1 MSNAINPEHYNRLN
15 PQPKDVIRAWGLNFN
30 LGSAVKYISRAGHK
44 DDIVQDLKKAQEF
57 IQFEIDAIEGAR
69 AERKDKPKHEDFMD
83 AMLRGLFGGSVG
95 HIEITGKRN
104 GKTDEEIAEIVDKT
118 IKDIISGM
126 AGVELEEIKEGS
138 AEKMV
143 RALIKSNHMAML
155 EHYSFSVKFICDRG
169 ISHEIV
175 RHRVASYAQ
184 ESTRYCNYNK
194 SGDVAFIRPVFF
206 AEDTPEMDNWVDSCM
221 RAEKTYNYL
230 ISEGRTPQEARSVL
244 PNSLKTEVVM
254 TANLREWRH
263 FLSLRACG
271 STGKPHPQMLEVAVP
286 LLKEL
291 RERVPVVFDDLEPM
305 EWETVK

>member
-1 MSNAINPEHYNRLN
+1 MKIVDAGYEILDTLN
-15 PQPKDVIRAWGLNFN
+15 GEEL
-30 LGSAVKYISRAGHK
+30 
-44 DDIVQDLKKAQEF
+44 LKK
-57 IQFEIDAIEGAR
+57 IE
-69 AERKDKPKHEDFMD
+69 
-83 AMLRGLFGGSVG
+83 
-95 HIEITGKRN
+95 
-104 GKTDEEIAEIVDKT
+104 
-118 IKDIISGM
+118 
-126 AGVELEEIKEGS
+126 
-138 AEKMV
+138 
-143 RALIKSNHMAML
+143 
-155 EHYSFSVKFICDRG
+155 
-169 ISHEIV
+169 
-175 RHRVASYAQ
+175 RVASYAQ

-206 AEDTPEMDNWVDSCM
+206 EEDTPEMDNWLESCM

-291 RERVPVVFDDLEPM
+291 REREYLWYLM
-305 EWETVK
+305 IWSLWSGKQLNKGRG

>member
-69 AERKDKPKHEDFMD
+69 AERKDKPKH
-83 AMLRGLFGGSVG
+83 
-95 HIEITGKRN
+95 
-104 GKTDEEIAEIVDKT
+104 
-118 IKDIISGM
+118 
-126 AGVELEEIKEGS
+126 
-138 AEKMV
+138 
-143 RALIKSNHMAML
+143 
-155 EHYSFSVKFICDRG
+155 
-169 ISHEIV
+169 
-175 RHRVASYAQ
+175 
-184 ESTRYCNYNK
+184 
-194 SGDVAFIRPVFF
+194 
-206 AEDTPEMDNWVDSCM
+206 EDTPEMDNWVDSCM